1 MCILIF
7 IVCFVRIASVYRR
20 GIIMN
25 KEITKKQQTKG
36 RLFIIGTALLWG
48 LAGVCVKSIP
58 WNSISIMASRC
69 GIGIIMFALL
79 RKSFKIH
86 FNKYTLFGAVMMSIT
101 GILYMM
107 SIKLTTA
114 ATAIVLQYTAPIFVF
129 LYSVFF
135 QKRKAK
141 LSETLI
147 VLLVFGGCLLS
158 FIDELD
164 PTKLLGNILGL
175 LSGVSFAAQI
185 IGFSDKRAD
194 SNDGMYLSNIISF
207 IFCLPFMFFDKNMAF
222 SKEIIFWVLVLGIFQ
237 YGLAN
242 IFYAKGCQVI
252 NKIETSLLLTIEPV
266 FNPIPV
272 LLVTGEMPG
281 PLAVIGFIIVI
292 GGVTLYG
299 VLPVV
304 KQNAKR
310 KMK

>member
-1 MCILIF
+1 M
-7 IVCFVRIASVYRR
+7 
-20 GIIMN
+20 GN
-25 KEITKKQQTKG
+25 EITKKQQTKG
-36 RLFIIGTALLWG
+36 RLYIIGTALLWG

-58 WNSISIMASRC
+58 WNSFSIMASRC
-69 GIGIIMFALL
+69 GIGIIMFGIL

-86 FNKYTLFGAVMMSIT
+86 FNKHTLFGAVMMSIT

-135 QKRKAK
+135 QKRKSK

-207 IFCLPFMFFDKNMAF
+207 ILCLPFMFFDKNMAF
-222 SKEIIFWVLVLGIFQ
+222 STEIIFWVLILGIFQ

-242 IFYAKGCQVI
+242 IFYAKGCQII

-281 PLAVIGFIIVI
+281 PLALVGFVIVI

-299 VLPVV
+299 ILPMIE
-304 KQNAKR
+304 KKAKNT
-310 KMK
+310 

>member
-1 MCILIF
+1 M
-7 IVCFVRIASVYRR
+7 
-20 GIIMN
+20 GNDIIK
-25 KEITKKQQTKG
+25 KEQTKG
-36 RLFIIGTALLWG
+36 RFYIIGTALLWG

-58 WNSISIMASRC
+58 WNSFSIMASRC
-69 GIGIIMFALL
+69 GIGILMFGAL

-129 LYSVFF
+129 LYSVIF

-147 VLLVFGGCLLS
+147 VLLVFGGCVLS
-158 FIDELD
+158 FIGELD
-164 PTKLLGNILGL
+164 PTKMLGNILGI

-185 IGFSDKRAD
+185 IAFSEKRAD

-207 IFCLPFMFFDKNMAF
+207 ITCLPFMFFDKNMAF
-222 SKEIIFWVLVLGIFQ
+222 SPKIIFWVLVLGIFQ

-242 IFYAKGCQVI
+242 IFYAKGCQIV

-272 LLVTGEMPG
+272 LLITGEMPG
-281 PLAVIGFIIVI
+281 PLALVGFVIVI
-292 GGVTLYG
+292 AGVTLYG
-299 VLPVV
+299 VLPIIE
-304 KQNAKR
+304 KKLKKA
-310 KMK
+310 

>member
-1 MCILIF
+1 M
-7 IVCFVRIASVYRR
+7 
-20 GIIMN
+20 GN
-25 KEITKKQQTKG
+25 EITKKQQTKG
-36 RLFIIGTALLWG
+36 RLYIIATALLWG

-58 WNSISIMASRC
+58 WNSFSIMASRC
-69 GIGIIMFALL
+69 GIGIIMFAII

-86 FNKYTLFGAVMMSIT
+86 FNKHTLFGAVMMSIT

-129 LYSVFF
+129 LYSVLF
-135 QKRKAK
+135 QKRKSK

-147 VLLVFGGCLLS
+147 VLMVFGGCVLS

-175 LSGVSFAAQI
+175 LSGISFAAQI

-207 IFCLPFMFFDKNMAF
+207 IVCFPFMFFDKNMAF
-222 SKEIIFWVLVLGIFQ
+222 SPEIIFWVLVLGLFQ

-242 IFYAKGCQVI
+242 IFYAKGCQII

-272 LLVTGEMPG
+272 LIVTGEIPG
-281 PLAVIGFIIVI
+281 PMALIGFVIVI
-292 GGVTLYG
+292 AGVTLYG
-299 VLPVV
+299 VLPVIEIKLK
-304 KQNAKR
+304 KQ
-310 KMK
+310 

>member
-1 MCILIF
+1 MLKNNTAKGRF
-7 IVCFVRIASVYRR
+7 Y
-20 GIIMN
+20 IIM
-25 KEITKKQQTKG
+25 
-36 RLFIIGTALLWG
+36 TALLWG

-69 GIGIIMFALL
+69 FIGIIMFAIL
-79 RKSFKIH
+79 RKSIKVK
-86 FNKYTLFGAVMMSIT
+86 FNKRTLFGSVMMSIT

-141 LSETLI
+141 LSESFI
-147 VLLVFGGCLLS
+147 VLLVFSGCLLS

-164 PTKLLGNILGL
+164 PTKMLGNVLGL

-185 IGFSDKRAD
+185 IGFSDPKAD

-207 IFCLPFMFFDKNMAF
+207 VFCLPFMFFDKNMAF
-222 SKEIIFWVLVLGIFQ
+222 SPEIIFWVLVLGIFQ

-242 IFYAKGCQVI
+242 IFYAKGCQII

-272 LLVTGEMPG
+272 LLFTGEMPG
-281 PLAVIGFIIVI
+281 PLAIIGFFIVI
-292 GGVTLYG
+292 AGITLYG
-299 VLPVV
+299 VLPVIES
-304 KQNAKR
+304 KIKKR
-310 KMK
+310 IKN

>member
-1 MCILIF
+1 MEA
-7 IVCFVRIASVYRR
+7 VKTKA
-20 GIIMN
+20 
-25 KEITKKQQTKG
+25 EITKG

-69 GIGIIMFALL
+69 AIGIIMFAIL
-79 RKSFKIH
+79 RKSFKIK
-86 FNKYTLFGAVMMSIT
+86 FNKYTLFGSVMMSIT
-101 GILYMM
+101 GILYML

-129 LYSVFF
+129 LYSVIF

-141 LSETLI
+141 FSETLI
-147 VLLVFGGCLLS
+147 VLLVFGGCVLS

-164 PTKLLGNILGL
+164 PTKMLGNILGL

-207 IFCLPFMFFDKNMAF
+207 IFCVPFMFFDKNMAF
-222 SKEIIFWVLVLGIFQ
+222 SSEIIFWVLILGVFQ

-242 IFYAKGCQVI
+242 IFYAKGCQII

-272 LLVTGEMPG
+272 LLVTGEKPG
-281 PLAVIGFIIVI
+281 FMALIGFVTVI
-292 GGVTLYG
+292 SGVTLYG
-299 VLPVV
+299 VLPVLE
-304 KQNAKR
+304 KKYKR
-310 KMK
+310 NIK

>member
-1 MCILIF
+1 M
-7 IVCFVRIASVYRR
+7 
-20 GIIMN
+20 
-25 KEITKKQQTKG
+25 KEIAASKNITKG

-69 GIGIIMFALL
+69 FIGIIMFAFL
-79 RKSFKIH
+79 RKSIKVK
-86 FNKYTLFGAVMMSIT
+86 FNKYTLFGSVMMSIT

-129 LYSVFF
+129 LYSVVF
-135 QKRKAK
+135 QKRKPK
-141 LSETLI
+141 ISESLI
-147 VLLVFGGCLLS
+147 VIMVFGGCLLS

-175 LSGVSFAAQI
+175 LSGISFAAQI
-185 IGFSDKRAD
+185 IAFSDKRAD

-207 IFCLPFMFFDKNMAF
+207 LVCLPFMFFDKNMAF
-222 SKEIIFWVLVLGIFQ
+222 SSEIIFWVLVLGIFQ

-242 IFYAKGCQVI
+242 IFYAKGCQII

-272 LLVTGEMPG
+272 LIVTGEMPG
-281 PLAVIGFIIVI
+281 PLAIIGFVIVI
-292 GGVTLYG
+292 SGITLYG
-299 VLPVV
+299 VLPVLS
-304 KQNAKR
+304 AKR
-310 KMK
+310 RHKNTI

>member
-1 MCILIF
+1 
-7 IVCFVRIASVYRR
+7 
-20 GIIMN
+20 MN
-25 KEITKKQQTKG
+25 GDISKKQQTKG
-36 RLFIIGTALLWG
+36 RFFIIGTALLWG

-58 WNSISIMASRC
+58 WNSFSIMASRC
-69 GIGIIMFALL
+69 GIGIMMFAIL
-79 RKSFKIH
+79 RRSVRIK
-86 FNKYTLFGAVMMSIT
+86 FNKYTLAGAIMMSIT

-129 LYSVFF
+129 LYAVLF

-147 VLLVFGGCLLS
+147 VLMVFGGCVLS

-164 PTKLLGNILGL
+164 PARMLGNTVGL
-175 LSGVSFAAQI
+175 LSGISFAAQI
-185 IGFSDKRAD
+185 IMFSDKRAD

-207 IFCLPFMFFDKNMAF
+207 ITCVPFMFFDKNMAF
-222 SKEIIFWVLVLGIFQ
+222 SGEILFWVLALGIFQ

-242 IFYAKGCQVI
+242 IFYAKGCQII

-272 LLVTGEMPG
+272 FLVTGEMPG
-281 PLAVIGFIIVI
+281 PLAITGFFVVV
-292 GGVTLYG
+292 GGITLYG
-299 VLPVV
+299 VLPVLHN
-304 KQNAKR
+304 KKL
-310 KMK
+310 KTTELK